1 MKHTLTLSVLVA
13 GAALLVAQQRFD
25 MKVRNDFFSGFTG
38 NREAL
43 ERGMKACETALAENP
58 KHAEAMVWHGAGLF
72 FQSGQLFKAGDA
84 SKGGELYQRGL
95 NEMSAAVALAPENIA
110 VLIPRG
116 ATLLAASQSIP
127 GDNGKELLKTGLA
140 DYEKVYGIQ
149 AATFDKLSGHAAGEL
164 LFGLAEGYQRMGDD
178 ARSRL
183 WFEKLAKVGNGNGHL
198 KQAQQYLDT
207 GKLSGPT
214 TCVGCHVK

>member
-43 ERGMKACETALAENP
+43 ERGMKACEAVLAENP
-58 KHAEAMVWHGAGLF
+58 KHPEAMVWHGSGLF
-72 FQSGQLFKAGDA
+72 FQSGELFKTGDF
-84 SKGGELYQRGL
+84 SKGGDLYQRGL

-116 ATLLAASQSIP
+116 ATLLAASQ
-127 GDNGKELLKTGLA
+127 G
-140 DYEKVYGIQ
+140 V
-149 AATFDKLSGHAAGEL
+149 
-164 LFGLAEGYQRMGDD
+164 
-178 ARSRL
+178 
-183 WFEKLAKVGNGNGHL
+183 
-198 KQAQQYLDT
+198 
-207 GKLSGPT
+207 
-214 TCVGCHVK
+214 